1 MPTLTETNALE
12 AEHEND
18 AWLRH
23 EHYMQLALQQAR
35 QAADIQEVPVGAVIV
50 RHGHVI
56 AAAHNL
62 CQQLHDPTAH
72 AEMIAITQA
81 AESIGDWRL
90 EECTLYVT
98 LEPCAMCSGAI
109 LQSRL
114 PHVVYGAADP
124 KGGAVE
130 SMFQLLTDQRLN
142 HQCIVVRGVL
152 GDTCG
157 TILSEFF
164 RDQRRLG
171 KK

>member
-1 MPTLTETNALE
+1 MPTLTDTNAPK
-12 AEHEND
+12 AEDEND
-18 AWLRH
+18 SWLRH
-23 EHYMQLALQQAR
+23 EHYMQLALQQAQ

-90 EECTLYVT
+90 EDCTLYVT
-98 LEPCAMCSGAI
+98 LEPCTMCSGAI

-130 SMFQLLTDQRLN
+130 SMYQLLTDQRLN

-152 GDTCG
+152 GQTCG
-157 TILSEFF
+157 AILSEFF
-164 RDQRRLG
+164 RDQRRQG